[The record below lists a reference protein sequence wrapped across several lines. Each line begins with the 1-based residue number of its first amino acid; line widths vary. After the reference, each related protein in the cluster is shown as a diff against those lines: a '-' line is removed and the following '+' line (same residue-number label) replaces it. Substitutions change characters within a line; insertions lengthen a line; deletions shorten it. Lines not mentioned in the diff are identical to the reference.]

1 MIGSMAPKPK
11 VSKETVINAW
21 FELLRQ
27 REQKGMKNPERGLHS
42 QVGKMYGFEG
52 QYVGRII
59 KAYRKQMA
67 KDGGIEPK
75 TEPIEPITPPFV
87 RFETTEPIEP
97 IKSETRKT
105 CRSDLGPDEWAEKS
119 REAREKFAEAVKGEE
134 LVPEETEP
142 SGGGGSW
149 LSRLNDAGGI
159 KQLQKE
165 NRKLEGRIGRLED
178 QLAGL
183 EVARRP
189 GLRGSPKSSPRQEQV
204 LDMLSDGK
212 EYSFRQ
218 VEKALKCSDA
228 AVRNS
233 VKALREKG
241 KVKVRKVKGKGR
253 VKLDKSVQDLL

>member
-134 LVPEETEP
+134 LVPEET
-142 SGGGGSW
+142 
-149 LSRLNDAGGI
+149 
-159 KQLQKE
+159 
-165 NRKLEGRIGRLED
+165 LEGRIGRLED